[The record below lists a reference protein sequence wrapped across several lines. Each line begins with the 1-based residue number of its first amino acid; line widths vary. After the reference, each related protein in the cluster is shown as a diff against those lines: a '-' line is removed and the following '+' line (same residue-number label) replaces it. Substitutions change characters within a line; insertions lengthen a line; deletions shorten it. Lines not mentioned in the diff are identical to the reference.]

1 MTVSVDRHR
10 AIAARVEEYWAWAAA
25 ALFLLVTVD
34 LLTTMYAAAAVGRA
48 AEANPLVRW
57 ALGRPLPVLVG
68 LNLAAVVLAALVFHG
83 VVETY
88 RVTPPR
94 VRPYY
99 GLVIEAWLGL
109 LVASGLA
116 IYANNLAV
124 IVHGA
129 SLV

>member
-1 MTVSVDRHR
+1 MPSERH
-10 AIAARVEEYWAWAAA
+10 ASIADRVEEYWGWATA

-34 LLTTMYAAAAVGRA
+34 LLTTMYAAAAVGRGV
-48 AEANPLVRW
+48 EANPLVRW

-68 LNLAAVVLAALVFHG
+68 LNLAAVVLASVVFHG

-94 VRPYY
+94 LRPYY
-99 GLVIEAWLGL
+99 GVVIEAWLGL
-109 LVASGLA
+109 LLASGLA
-116 IYANNLAV
+116 VYANNLTV
-124 IVHGA
+124 IVLGA

>member
-1 MTVSVDRHR
+1 MSTERH
-10 AIAARVEEYWAWAAA
+10 ASIADRVEEYWEWAAV

-57 ALGRPLPVLVG
+57 ALGRPLAVLVG
-68 LNLAAVVLAALVFHG
+68 INLAAVVLASVVFHG
-83 VVETY
+83 VIETY
-88 RVTPPR
+88 RVTPVR

-124 IVHGA
+124 IVLGA